1 MQINIIRHKGGSLQC
16 RRRQEE
22 TGRRQ
27 GTVLCL
33 LPGGRIEE
41 TENRPLSPCLLQDK
55 MEVFLILWQNLQ
67 QEVITYI
74 WKHRTIVVRT

>member
-16 RRRQEE
+16 RRRQ
-22 TGRRQ
+22 
-27 GTVLCL
+27 
-33 LPGGRIEE
+33 EE

>member
-16 RRRQEE
+16 RRRQ
-22 TGRRQ
+22 
-27 GTVLCL
+27 
-33 LPGGRIEE
+33 EE

-67 QEVITYI
+67 QEVIT
-74 WKHRTIVVRT
+74 

>member
-1 MQINIIRHKGGSLQC
+1 MP
-16 RRRQEE
+16 
-22 TGRRQ
+22 GRK

-41 TENRPLSPCLLQDK
+41 TENRPLPTMSSSRALIYKAFKHLTHYLSPCPLVSLQDK

-67 QEVITYI
+67 QEVIT
-74 WKHRTIVVRT
+74 